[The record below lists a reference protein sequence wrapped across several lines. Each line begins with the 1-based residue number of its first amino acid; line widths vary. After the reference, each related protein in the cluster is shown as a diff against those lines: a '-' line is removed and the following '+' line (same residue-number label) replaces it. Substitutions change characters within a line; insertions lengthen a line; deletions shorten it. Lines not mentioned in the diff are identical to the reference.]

1 MKRYLKKI
9 SSGAVFGLLLA
20 FSVFLVSCEQTNYQ
34 PNMSAAP
41 GGGTVTT
48 YKAYTLTSADSTNIY
63 GRVVFYKYSSSVTMV
78 QMGLYNGKDGNT
90 YESSIFPGKVGD
102 VSATPLK
109 KLDIVSG
116 ETGEFATSKFFMINE
131 AGFYDK
137 LDTYN
142 ANVAVM
148 AGTAIVAS
156 GNIGAN
162 AAPVVQAE

>member
-1 MKRYLKKI
+1 MKTYLKKI
-9 SSGAVFGLLLA
+9 SSEAILGLLLA
-20 FSVFLVSCEQTNYQ
+20 FGVSLFSCEQTNYQ

-48 YKAYTLTSADSTNIY
+48 YKAYTLTSTDTTIIY

-78 QMGLYNGKDGNT
+78 QMGLYNGADGSK
-90 YESSIFPGKVGD
+90 YDSSIFPGKVGGAT
-102 VSATPLK
+102 ATPLK

-116 ETGEFATSKFFMINE
+116 ETGEFATSKFFVINE

-162 AAPVVQAE
+162 AVPIVQAE